1 VLDPCRALGWLGL
14 ACGGLLVM
22 TLSSLYLQAPNCSAL
37 DDGLEV
43 EGDDEEDEDDQS
55 RGEGGEEEEE
65 EEEKDGQ

>member
-1 VLDPCRALGWLGL
+1 
-14 ACGGLLVM
+14 M
-22 TLSSLYLQAPNCSAL
+22 TLSSLNLQAPNRSAL

-65 EEEKDGQ
+65 EEEKEGQ